1 MFLKLQNT
9 LQTVHLL
16 LQINIPVKSE
26 SVAEGDCSALEDS
39 EAEGVEQITSVTDCL
54 SFFPILVAA
63 GIILAL
69 AVAVAPEVTT
79 PVVWTLRE
87 EVDKEG
93 LLAPPAAELVMGH
106 FMPPPTA
113 VLLLV
118 VADGTRQGVATEVVV

>member
-1 MFLKLQNT
+1 M
-9 LQTVHLL
+9 
-16 LQINIPVKSE
+16 
-26 SVAEGDCSALEDS
+26 AEGDCSALEDS

-54 SFFPILVAA
+54 SFFPVLVAV
-63 GIILAL
+63 GIIL
-69 AVAVAPEVTT
+69 AVAVAPGATEVTM

-93 LLAPPAAELVMGH
+93 LLALPAAELVMGH

-118 VADGTRQGVATEVVV
+118 VADGARHGVATEVVV